1 MERRL
6 LLVFALTFLIVML
19 SQPLLKKYAPKT
31 VEPAP
36 QQQQAQNT
44 PAAQPASASA
54 SSPAAP
60 PVAGAKQASS
70 ETETTVENDL
80 YRIRFTNRGGQV
92 KSWVLKKFTDDKGQ
106 PLELVNDVAAQ
117 KFGYPLSLWSY
128 DETLRN
134 KLNSV
139 LYVQDGGGRGTLTA
153 PAEISFEYS
162 DGDTAARKT
171 FRFEHSYEV
180 TVETSVTSK
189 GSPVTALPM
198 WPAGF
203 GDQTTPT
210 AYAAARVEYQ
220 NGSDVER
227 LALKKVTGGATIRGP
242 FNWAGVA
249 DQYFAAVFLPDD
261 AADAA
266 LVTLRGT
273 LDNPQDPKKASEVL
287 GAAVGR
293 FTGPTVER
301 MFVGPKALDV
311 LEKIKLAGVPSG
323 VEPDLRRLVDFG
335 WLGLIARP
343 LFLWLKWTYNHIV
356 ANWGWAIVLQ
366 TIIIN
371 VALLPLRLS
380 QTKSMLKM
388 QKLGPQTKAIQEKY
402 KKYSMRDPRKQAMN
416 EEIAALY
423 KKEGVNPVGGCL
435 PMVIQ
440 MPFLFAYYRMLGVA
454 LDLRQAHWLWI
465 HDLSSADPYH
475 ILPIAV
481 IVSMIVMQRMTPQAG
496 MDPAQQ
502 RMMNI
507 FMPLMLGYI
516 SWYLAA
522 GLCLYWSIGNLIQMV
537 QQMMMNRTEMG
548 REMREMMEKRAKK
561 KDK

>member
-44 PAAQPASASA
+44 PAAQPASAPA

-273 LDNPQDPKKASEVL
+273 LDNAQDPKKASEVL

-311 LEKIKLAGVPSG
+311 LERIKLAGLPSG

-537 QQMMMNRTEMG
+537 QQMVMNRTEMG